1 MLYFN
6 YNKGKEMIS
15 MVAKVS
21 TTTIAQFK
29 LSDDEVAVLETA
41 YELIDN
47 IHSTLD
53 EGETI
58 VSKDTGESIAWNEFS
73 RVKGILSGIIEHNG
87 VEWDVQE

>member
-1 MLYFN
+1 
-6 YNKGKEMIS
+6 MII

-21 TTTIAQFK
+21 TATIAQFK
-29 LSDDEVAVLETA
+29 LSNDEVAVLEAA
-41 YELIDN
+41 YDLIDV

-58 VSKDTGESIAWNEFS
+58 VSKDTGECITWEEFA
-73 RVKGILSGIIEHNG
+73 RVKGVLSGIIEHNG

>member
-1 MLYFN
+1 MF
-6 YNKGKEMIS
+6 
-15 MVAKVS
+15 AKIS
-21 TTTIAQFK
+21 TTTVAQFK
-29 LSDDEVAVLETA
+29 LFDDEISVLEAA
-41 YELIDN
+41 YELIDS

-53 EGETI
+53 EGKTI

>member
-1 MLYFN
+1 
-6 YNKGKEMIS
+6 

-21 TTTIAQFK
+21 TATVAQFK
-29 LSDDEVAVLETA
+29 LSDDEAEVLEAA
-41 YELIDN
+41 YELIDV

-53 EGETI
+53 RGETI
-58 VSKDTGESIAWNEFS
+58 VSKDTGECITWEEFA

>member
-1 MLYFN
+1 
-6 YNKGKEMIS
+6 

-21 TTTIAQFK
+21 TATVAQFK
-29 LSDDEVAVLETA
+29 LSNDEVAVLEA
-41 YELIDN
+41 ASDLIDV

-58 VSKDTGESIAWNEFS
+58 VSKDTGECITWEEFA
-73 RVKGILSGIIEHNG
+73 RVKGVLSGIIEHNG

>member
-1 MLYFN
+1 
-6 YNKGKEMIS
+6 MIT

-21 TTTIAQFK
+21 TATVAQFK
-29 LSDDEVAVLETA
+29 LSGDEAEVLEAA
-41 YELIDN
+41 YELIDV

-58 VSKDTGESIAWNEFS
+58 VSKDTGECITWDEFA
-73 RVKGILSGIIEHNG
+73 RVKGILSGIIENNG

>member
-1 MLYFN
+1 
-6 YNKGKEMIS
+6 

-21 TTTIAQFK
+21 TATVAQFK
-29 LSDDEVAVLETA
+29 LSNDEVKVLEAA
-41 YELIDN
+41 YELIDV

-58 VSKDTGESIAWNEFS
+58 VSKDTGECITWDEFA

>member
-1 MLYFN
+1 
-6 YNKGKEMIS
+6 MIS

-21 TTTIAQFK
+21 TATIAQFK
-29 LSDDEVAVLETA
+29 LSNDEVAVLKAA
-41 YELIDN
+41 YELIDV

-58 VSKDTGESIAWNEFS
+58 VSKDTGECITWEEFA
-73 RVKGILSGIIEHNG
+73 RVKGVLSGIIEHNG

>member
-1 MLYFN
+1 
-6 YNKGKEMIS
+6 MIS

-21 TTTIAQFK
+21 TATIAQFK
-29 LSDDEVAVLETA
+29 FSDDEVKILEAA
-41 YELIDN
+41 YELIDV

-58 VSKDTGESIAWNEFS
+58 VSKDTGECITWDEFA
-73 RVKGILSGIIEHNG
+73 RVKGILSGIIENNG

>member
-1 MLYFN
+1 
-6 YNKGKEMIS
+6 

-21 TTTIAQFK
+21 TATIAQFK
-29 LSDDEVAVLETA
+29 LSNDEVAVLEAA
-41 YELIDN
+41 YELIDV

-58 VSKDTGESIAWNEFS
+58 VSKDTGECITWEEFA
-73 RVKGILSGIIEHNG
+73 RVMGVLSGIIEHNG

>member
-1 MLYFN
+1 
-6 YNKGKEMIS
+6 

-21 TTTIAQFK
+21 TATVAQFE
-29 LSDDEVAVLETA
+29 LSDDEAAILNAA
-41 YELIDN
+41 YDLIDA

-58 VSKDTGESIAWNEFS
+58 IIKDTGESITWDEFA
-73 RVKGILSGIIEHNG
+73 RVKGVLDSIIEHNG